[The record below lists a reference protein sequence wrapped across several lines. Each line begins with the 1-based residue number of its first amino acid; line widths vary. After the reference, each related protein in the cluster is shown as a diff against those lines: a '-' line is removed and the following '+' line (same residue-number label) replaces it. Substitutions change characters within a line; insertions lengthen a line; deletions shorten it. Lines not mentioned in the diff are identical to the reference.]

1 MEPSMNFLKKF
12 RVIYNDP
19 EATDSSSDE
28 EEIETMKKD
37 GISFMKRVVKEIS
50 CLAVPVDSSKVSDS
64 KRNRKS
70 STRCK
75 SRGVRL
81 RPWGKYA
88 AEIRDPIQKKR
99 LWLGTFVTEEEASA
113 VYEAKRREFE
123 AMLATSS
130 TVKSA
135 DLDDLFSQ
143 RSPSSVLDN
152 VVSGN
157 PIEDHEPNNHTEFMV
172 KKVVKEYRIF
182 MQSQKSVEEKKSPTK
197 ELLKKK
203 DEQDSIEGL
212 WEHPSTSGSWE
223 ELFGP
228 ASENWLNNNAATV
241 DFLQVQHRPLLLLK
255 DDNNRIDHLPDIG
268 VLDSKD
274 MSWIDEILNF

>member
-1 MEPSMNFLKKF
+1 MNFLKKF

-50 CLAVPVDSSKVSDS
+50 CLAVPVDSSKDINGVSDS
-64 KRNRKS
+64 KKNRKS
-70 STRCK
+70 LTRCK

-81 RPWGKYA
+81 RPWGKYG

-99 LWLGTFVTEEEASA
+99 VWLGTFDTEEEASA
-113 VYEAKRREFE
+113 VYEEKRREFE
-123 AMLATSS
+123 AMMATSS
-130 TVKSA
+130 TVKSV

-152 VVSGN
+152 VVAGN

-182 MQSQKSVEEKKSPTK
+182 IQSQKSVEKKKSPTK
-197 ELLKKK
+197 ELLKK

-228 ASENWLNNNAATV
+228 ASENWLNNDAATV
-241 DFLQVQHRPLLLLK
+241 DFLQVQQPQLLLLE
-255 DDNNRIDHLPDIG
+255 DDSNRIDHLPDIG